1 MYKKS
6 TDEEESGELFKRSVK
21 NKVTTSMG
29 MEKQMEHNKKRKHD
43 LSVCSISLLTYFF
56 RMAQNFVYYALT
68 AVVAASISFAAG
80 MYRTTSSTVMVE
92 EKPFTMTIDYH
103 VRVLQMR

>member
-1 MYKKS
+1 
-6 TDEEESGELFKRSVK
+6 
-21 NKVTTSMG
+21 
-29 MEKQMEHNKKRKHD
+29 
-43 LSVCSISLLTYFF
+43 
-56 RMAQNFVYYALT
+56 MAQNFVYYALT

-92 EKPFTMTIDYH
+92 EKPFTMAIDYH